1 MSERRRAHLRRT
13 WPQRT
18 LLLLNGLLVVAC
30 IIGALVVWFA
40 NNRLGAVE
48 RVDIRST
55 ELDLGNGAP
64 GSTVASPAAP
74 TVDPKA
80 RNFLVVG
87 TDSRDSDPVGC
98 VDPNSRYAGAFGAT
112 AGNRPDTIMVVR
124 VDPEGKQAAILSL
137 PRDLWVKI
145 ADSNNKG
152 KINAAFDG
160 DNPAARLAATIENN
174 FAVHIDHYVEASFCA
189 FKRLVDVLGGV
200 KVPFLYPAK
209 DDHTGFYVAQ
219 AGCVTLDGD
228 AAVAYARSR
237 YFEYDDGSGF
247 HQDPTSD
254 YGRIARQQDFIRRL
268 IRTAVNKGARQP
280 SVAKQLIDA
289 ALAPGNLRIDTEL
302 TINDLLGL
310 SSMLRSVDPDQ
321 VRSYRAEGKGA
332 MIGTADV
339 ILPDL
344 TSARAKAILSIFQ
357 GTARLSDAL
366 DPNALPDATTTTVAA
381 AAGAAGPTT
390 TTSSTVAAAAAV
402 ASTTSLPT
410 VSVDENAAAGIVPP
424 DDPTCR

>member
-1 MSERRRAHLRRT
+1 VSDRRRASLRRT
-13 WPQRT
+13 WPQRG
-18 LLLLNGLLVVAC
+18 LLAINGVLVVAC
-30 IIGALVVWFA
+30 IIAALLVWFA

-48 RVDIRST
+48 RVDIRGT
-55 ELDLGNGAP
+55 DLDLGNGSS
-64 GSTVASPAAP
+64 GSTVTSASLPS
-74 TVDPKA
+74 VDPKA

-87 TDSRDSDPVGC
+87 TDSRDSDPTGC
-98 VDPNSRYAGAFGAT
+98 VDPNSRYAGAFGPA

-124 VDPEGKQAAILSL
+124 VDPEQNQAAILSL

-145 ADSNNKG
+145 ADTNNKG
-152 KINAAFDG
+152 KINSSFDG
-160 DNPAARLAATIENN
+160 DNPAARLAATIEGN
-174 FAVHIDHYVEASFCA
+174 FGIHIDHYVEASFCA
-189 FKRLVDVLGGV
+189 FKRLVNVLGGV
-200 KVPFLYPAK
+200 KVPFQYPAK
-209 DDHTGFYVAQ
+209 DDNTGFYVAQ

-237 YFEYDDGSGF
+237 HFQYDDGTGF
-247 HQDPTSD
+247 KEDPTSD

-332 MIGTADV
+332 RIGSADV
-339 ILPDL
+339 IIPDL
-344 TSARAKAILSIFQ
+344 TSAPAKAILSIFQ
-357 GTARLSDAL
+357 GTARLADAP
-366 DPNALPDATTTTVAA
+366 DTNTLPGVTTTGAAEPATTTTTAA
-381 AAGAAGPTT
+381 AATATT
-390 TTSSTVAAAAAV
+390 AAA
-402 ASTTSLPT
+402 SETTALPT
-410 VSVDENAAAGIVPP
+410 VSVDENAATGIVPP
-424 DDPTCR
+424 DDPSCR

>member
-1 MSERRRAHLRRT
+1 VSDRRRITLRRT

-18 LLLLNGLLVVAC
+18 LITLNCVLVVAC
-30 IIGALVVWFA
+30 VIAALLVWFA

-55 ELDLGNGAP
+55 ELDLAGG
-64 GSTVASPAAP
+64 GGSSTVASSEAP
-74 TVDPKA
+74 SVDPKA

-87 TDSRDSDPVGC
+87 TDSRESDPTGC
-98 VDPNSRYAGAFGAT
+98 VDPNSRYAGAFGPA

-124 VDPEGKQAAILSL
+124 IDPEVKQAAILSL

-145 ADSNNKG
+145 ADVDNKG
-152 KINAAFDG
+152 KLNSSFDG
-160 DNPAARLAATIENN
+160 DKPAARLAATIENN
-174 FAVHIDHYVEASFCA
+174 FGVHIDHYVEASFCA
-189 FKRLVDVLGGV
+189 FKRLVNILGGV
-200 KVPFLYPAK
+200 KVPFEYPSK
-209 DDHTGFYVAQ
+209 DDETGFYVAE

-237 YFEYDDGSGF
+237 HFQYDDGTGF
-247 HQDPTSD
+247 REDLTSD

-268 IRTAVNKGARQP
+268 IRAAVNKGARQP

-310 SSMLRSVDPDQ
+310 SSMLRSLDPEQ

-332 MIGTADV
+332 RIGSADV

-357 GTARLSDAL
+357 GTARLADAP
-366 DPNALPDATTTTVAA
+366 DPNALPTDS
-381 AAGAAGPTT
+381 T
-390 TTSSTVAAAAAV
+390 TTSATPAAASTSAPTTAPAGSAPVAAP
-402 ASTTSLPT
+402 TTLPT
-410 VSVDENAAAGIVPP
+410 VSVPENAAAGIVPP